1 MVLYGDYEPEPGNW
15 PMKSLVSF
23 FSALVLLAVAGAASA
38 QTAFPLKTGIS
49 DDQAAILDAKGARVR
64 LISVNWFG
72 AESGAFVPGGLD
84 RQPVDRIAKLIKAG
98 GFNSVRLPWSNE
110 MVESNP
116 VVKAADVAANPQ
128 FQGQRALTVF
138 DAVVKALSD
147 QGLMIVLDNHRSR
160 GDWCCDEIHG
170 DGMWYTTGYPEAS
183 WINDWKTM
191 AGRYK
196 ANPFVIA
203 AELRN
208 EIRPDDS
215 LGVTP
220 SWGTNDGATD
230 WRMAAIRGGEAVL
243 KVNPNLLVVIGTP
256 KYQTDL
262 TPVRD
267 HPVSLSVAGR
277 LVYAA
282 HDYAWNRSADELADP
297 LAFQV
302 GSYQRWDFV
311 REPGHPWT
319 APVYI
324 SEWGGCVQGACPA
337 DRAAFTQAVL
347 TYQRSAQID
356 FAWWPLNGT
365 QMAGYGRVKGAV
377 ETFGLATQD
386 WSGWAAP
393 GVVAGL
399 TQ

>member
-1 MVLYGDYEPEPGNW
+1 
-15 PMKSLVSF
+15 MKSLVAF
-23 FSALVLLAVAGAASA
+23 LIALAWLVLGLGLAGMAIA
-38 QTAFPLKTGIS
+38 QPAFPLKTGIS
-49 DDQAAILDAKGARVR
+49 DDQAALVDAKGARVR
-64 LISVNWFG
+64 LIGVNWFG
-72 AESGAFVPGGLD
+72 AESGAFVVGGLD
-84 RQPVDRIAKLIKAG
+84 KQPVDKIARLIKAG
-98 GFNSVRLPWSNE
+98 GFNTVRLPWCNE

-116 VVKAADVAANPQ
+116 LVKDGDIAANPQ
-128 FQGQRALTVF
+128 FHGQRALTVF

-170 DGMWYTTGYPEAS
+170 DGLWYTTGYPESS
-183 WINDWKTM
+183 WLKDWQVM

-196 ANPFVIA
+196 ANPWVIA

-208 EIRPDDS
+208 EIRPDAS

-230 WRMAAIRGGEAVL
+230 WRLAAMRGAEAVL
-243 KVNPNLLVVIGTP
+243 AVNPALLIIIGTP
-256 KYQTDL
+256 LYQADL

-267 HPVSLSVAGR
+267 HPVTLSLAAH

-282 HDYAWNRSADELADP
+282 HDYAWDRSADELADP

-302 GSYQRWDFV
+302 GSWQRWDFV

-319 APVYI
+319 APVFI
-324 SEWGGCVQGACPA
+324 SEWGGCVQGPCPA
-337 DRAAFTQAVL
+337 DRAVYTQAVL

-365 QMAGYGRVKGAV
+365 QMTGYGRVKGAV
-377 ETFGLATQD
+377 EGYGLTTQD

-393 GVVAGL
+393 AVVSAL
-399 TQ
+399 VK